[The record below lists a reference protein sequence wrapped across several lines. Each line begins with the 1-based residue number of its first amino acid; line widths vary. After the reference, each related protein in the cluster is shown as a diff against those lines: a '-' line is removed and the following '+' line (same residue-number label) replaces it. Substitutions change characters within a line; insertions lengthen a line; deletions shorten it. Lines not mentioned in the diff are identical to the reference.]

1 MRAHEFDGER
11 RFPIQPGD
19 RSELDKEDGFGA
31 RLEIICER
39 KRKIIRRLSDSA
51 ANPTLEGAVH

>member
-1 MRAHEFDGER
+1 VRAYEFDGGR
-11 RFPIQPGD
+11 RFPIQTGD
-19 RSELDKEDGFGA
+19 RSELDKEYGFGA

-39 KRKIIRRLSDSA
+39 KLKIIRRLSDSA